1 MKNII
6 NRIKNDKVLF
16 FLSILIIG
24 VFLVLVIRITYSYL
38 AAFINEARENVT
50 IGSDTTD
57 KLEFFEGNPID
68 LNVTSTTLPEGGGN
82 YAQSTTY
89 RAEFT
94 ANSTNNTAEDS
105 YYVYFNVTA
114 NTLGYIQE
122 GNPEVILTVF
132 QDDTEITNIE
142 GLTYGTYNG
151 VNGFDVTT
159 ATGMF
164 TVASDY
170 AITSNSSTD
179 ATVQNWTFTLT
190 YLNQNYDQSGNY
202 GNNMSV
208 EFIMSKEEKIVTFAD
223 TCRQTNSN
231 TLACHVATQYTIDG
245 ANGLYYHTSSL
256 ANSAGDNSYRYAGGD
271 YQIVES
277 YKDQYNSIYGEIIK
291 YYCNDIEN
299 NDNCNYDGDAQ
310 FYYTLTYDN
319 ANTKYT
325 HAQALS
331 KAISDGYIT
340 NNIINNYVCFGSTA
354 SPCPNDNLYRIIGVF
369 DGEVKLIKADYS
381 TYNQLGTNGTYKRLY
396 VDSSTS
402 YSNTTHYK
410 GHNTNSIGAYYWDNV
425 ENKNEWSWNNTN
437 LNILNLN
444 QNYLNSLDNEWSS
457 MITTHTWKTGGIN
470 KFSSIGTPQT
480 TYNYEV
486 GANSSS
492 TTYNAKIGLMYVS
505 DYGFAAS
512 NTYWS
517 TNLYEY
523 NSATSNNWLYLGLNE
538 WTITNDN
545 DFGFFIAYFG
555 RVISNV
561 VYWNSYAI
569 RPVFYLNSDVEYS
582 GGTGTESDPFTLVV

>member
-245 ANGLYYHTSSL
+245 ANGLYYHDADL
-256 ANSAGDNSYRYAGGD
+256 ANGAGDNSYRYAG
-271 YQIVES
+271 
-277 YKDQYNSIYGEIIK
+277 
-291 YYCNDIEN
+291 
-299 NDNCNYDGDAQ
+299 
-310 FYYTLTYDN
+310 
-319 ANTKYT
+319 ANP
-325 HAQALS
+325 
-331 KAISDGYIT
+331 
-340 NNIINNYVCFGSTA
+340 NNYVCFGSTEN
-354 SPCPNDNLYRIIGVF
+354 PCPEENLYRIIGVF
-369 DGEVKLIKADYS
+369 DNEVKLIKSDYTTS
-381 TYNQLGTNGTYKRLY
+381 NQTGTDGDYVGTYPYDL
-396 VDSSTS
+396 SSYIGNLGSSSISS
-402 YSNTTHYK
+402 YYWNGSANNTWSESPL
-410 GHNTNSIGAYYWDNV
+410 NTVNLKTNFLNSIGSTWSNLIATHSWKVGGMAYSDT
-425 ENKNEWSWNNTN
+425 NTAKQYYDTE
-437 LNILNLN
+437 IG
-444 QNYLNSLDNEWSS
+444 SS
-457 MITTHTWKTGGIN
+457 
-470 KFSSIGTPQT
+470 
-480 TYNYEV
+480 
-486 GANSSS
+486 SSS
-492 TTYNAKIGLMYVS
+492 TTYSAKIGLMYVS

-512 NTYWS
+512 PDYW
-517 TNLYEY
+517 TTELYNYEP
-523 NSATSNNWLYLGLNE
+523 SKSSNWMYMGLYE
-538 WTITNDN
+538 WTISRSSGTLAYA
-545 DFGFFIAYFG
+545 FFIHWEG
-555 RVISNV
+555 RIGSEGVGSGSGI
-561 VYWNSYAI
+561 SYAV
-569 RPVFYLNSDVEYS
+569 RPCFYLNSNVQYAS
-582 GGTGTESDPFTLVV
+582 GSGTATDPIRIN